1 MDIKQKILHL
11 YRVNEKSLREI
22 SRELGIDRKIVTR
35 LVNAYEAAVKSNP
48 ETGIDEFLSM
58 SPKYKS
64 RIGVPR
70 VLRGS
75 ISHEIDKWL
84 KENER
89 RRNNGMRKQC
99 LKCKDIHRELLE
111 KGFSVSY
118 SSVCKYVKRK
128 KHEKT
133 ARPKDVYLRIHR
145 EPGIECE
152 FDWGQV
158 KLFIGGK
165 STTLMMAVF
174 CFPYSKGRMAY
185 LFHRQDTLA
194 FMEAHRNFYRD
205 VTGVPRVMVYDTCVL
220 LLSSTR
226 RRSVLPQFF
235 SVWPISIV
243 STGVS
248 ATPVQVGRKEMW
260 NVAWI
265 LSVAVHSLPVWILLQ
280 SVTPRSGCMK
290 SASRSTRKQGALIQR
305 TRPA

>member
-1 MDIKQKILHL
+1 MDIKQKNLHL

-22 SRELGIDRKIVTR
+22 YRELGIDRKTVTR

-58 SPKYKS
+58 SPKYNS

-75 ISHEIDKWL
+75 IPHEIDKWL

-89 RRNNGMRKQC
+89 RRNNGIRKQC

-118 SSVCKYVKRK
+118 SSVCKYVNRK

-152 FDWGQV
+152 FDWGEV

-165 STTLMMAVF
+165 A
-174 CFPYSKGRMAY
+174 P
-185 LFHRQDTLA
+185 H
-194 FMEAHRNFYRD
+194 
-205 VTGVPRVMVYDTCVL
+205 
-220 LLSSTR
+220 
-226 RRSVLPQFF
+226 
-235 SVWPISIV
+235 
-243 STGVS
+243 
-248 ATPVQVGRKEMW
+248 
-260 NVAWI
+260 
-265 LSVAVHSLPVWILLQ
+265 
-280 SVTPRSGCMK
+280 
-290 SASRSTRKQGALIQR
+290 
-305 TRPA
+305 